1 MERGTGGEM
10 KRRGRP
16 PILSVVALALLVTAC
31 GKTGVKP
38 ALAPTPTV
46 SQTVAGAPPLGGAA
60 PATATGAATAS
71 ALGRASSASPPPP
84 AAGSSTGG
92 STAPAAGA
100 SADWPVYAHDPQRSG
115 VNPSE
120 TALNPSTVGGL
131 RRHWVQTLPE
141 LSGGSPILLHG
152 VPLAGGGTADLL
164 YVTTSHGSTLAL
176 NAASGAIV
184 WRKDTG
190 DLQIPNQR
198 CQICATPAAEPS
210 RQWIYAA
217 GNDGAVHRYAADS
230 GQEDTNAPWP
240 VPVTHLNGYEKRS
253 SALNVAN
260 GYLYVALS
268 GYFGDFGPY
277 VGHVVSVRLADGA
290 VNVFNVLCSDQ
301 HQLLAP
307 PSAAPGSQASCG
319 QREAG
324 VWARAGV
331 VVDQSGGPTDGSLY
345 IASGNGPF
353 DADNGGRDYGD
364 SVLRLSGDGAT
375 LLDSWTPASY
385 QELDDRDLD
394 LGSTAPALLPD
405 QSNSQTPYLAV
416 QGGKDGVLRL
426 LNRAKLG
433 GLGGELQAIPL
444 NQGQILTS
452 PAVWHDPQGGDWAFV
467 VTQRA
472 TVAYRVATDASG
484 KTQLQEAWRLGQGGS
499 SPVVAGSV
507 LFLTTSGGV
516 TAHDPHDGHQLW
528 SSAQDSAGGN
538 IGGNH
543 WQTPIVVDGRLYIAD
558 EQAHVI
564 CYALP

>member
-1 MERGTGGEM
+1 M
-10 KRRGRP
+10 
-16 PILSVVALALLVTAC
+16 
-31 GKTGVKP
+31 
-38 ALAPTPTV
+38 
-46 SQTVAGAPPLGGAA
+46 
-60 PATATGAATAS
+60 
-71 ALGRASSASPPPP
+71 
-84 AAGSSTGG
+84 
-92 STAPAAGA
+92 
-100 SADWPVYAHDPQRSG
+100 YAHDPQRSG
-115 VNPSE
+115 VNASE
-120 TALNPSTVGGL
+120 TAITPSSVGGL
-131 RRHWVQTLPE
+131 RRQWVQTLPE
-141 LSGGSPILLHG
+141 LAGGSPILLHG
-152 VPLAGGGTADLL
+152 VRLGDGSTADLL

-176 NAASGAIV
+176 NAATGAII
-184 WRKDTG
+184 WRKDTSG
-190 DLQIPNQR
+190 PQIPNQR
-198 CQICATPAAEPS
+198 CQICATPAADPS
-210 RQWIYAA
+210 RQWVYAA
-217 GNDGAVHRYAADS
+217 GNDDAVHRYAAGT
-230 GQEDTNAPWP
+230 GQEDTAAPWP
-240 VPVTHLNGYEKRS
+240 VAVTHLNGYEKRS

-290 VNVFNVLCSDQ
+290 VTVFNVLCSDQ

-307 PSAAPGSQASCG
+307 PSAVPDSQASCS

-331 VVDQSGGPTDGSLY
+331 VVDQGDGPTAGSLY

-353 DADNGGRDYGD
+353 DANHGGKNYGD
-364 SVLRLSGDGAT
+364 SVLRLSGDGTT
-375 LLDSWTPASY
+375 LLDSWTPASF

-394 LGSTAPALLPD
+394 LGSTAPALLPN
-405 QSNSQTPYLAV
+405 QPNSQTPYLAV

-433 GLGGELQAIPL
+433 GLGGELQAIAL

-452 PAVWHDPQGGDWAFV
+452 PAIWRDPQGGDWVFV

-472 TVAYRVATDASG
+472 TIAYRVATDGSG
-484 KTQLQEAWRLGQGGS
+484 RTQLQEGWRLGQGGS
-499 SPVVAGSV
+499 SPVLAGGV
-507 LFLTTSGGV
+507 LFLTTNSGV
-516 TAHDPHDGHQLW
+516 TARDPHDGRQLW

-558 EQAHVI
+558 EQAHVL

>member
-1 MERGTGGEM
+1 MSPMPRG
-10 KRRGRP
+10 
-16 PILSVVALALLVTAC
+16 
-31 GKTGVKP
+31 
-38 ALAPTPTV
+38 PTPASST
-46 SQTVAGAPPLGGAA
+46 AGA
-60 PATATGAATAS
+60 
-71 ALGRASSASPPPP
+71 SASP
-84 AAGSSTGG
+84 AAGT
-92 STAPAAGA
+92 

-115 VNPSE
+115 VNPNE
-120 TALNPSTVGGL
+120 TAINPNSVGGL
-131 RRHWVQTLPE
+131 RRQWVQTLPE

-152 VPLAGGGTADLL
+152 VRLGDGTTADLL
-164 YVTTSHGSTLAL
+164 YVTTSHGSTVAL

-184 WRKDTG
+184 WRKDTSG
-190 DLQIPNQR
+190 PQIPNQR
-198 CQICATPAAEPS
+198 CQICAMPAADPS
-210 RQWIYAA
+210 RQWVYAA
-217 GNDGAVHRYAADS
+217 GNDGAVHRYAA
-230 GQEDTNAPWP
+230 GTGEEDTSPPWP
-240 VPVTHLNGYEKRS
+240 VTVTHLNGYEKRS

-277 VGHVVSVRLADGA
+277 VGHVVSVRLSDGA
-290 VNVFNVLCSDQ
+290 VSVFNVLCSDQ

-307 PSAAPGSQASCG
+307 PSAAPGSQASCS

-331 VVDQSGGPTDGSLY
+331 VVDQGDGPTAGSLY

-353 DADNGGRDYGD
+353 DANAGANNGGKDYGD
-364 SVLRLSGDGAT
+364 SVLRLSGDGTT
-375 LLDSWTPASY
+375 LLDSWTPATY

-405 QSNSQTPYLAV
+405 QPNSQTPYLAV

-452 PAVWHDPQGGDWAFV
+452 PAIWHDPPGGDWVFI

-472 TVAYRVATDASG
+472 TVAYRVATDGNG
-484 KTQLQEAWRLGQGGS
+484 KAQLQEAWRLGQGGA
-499 SPVVAGSV
+499 SPVIAGGV
-507 LFLTTSGGV
+507 LFLTSNSGV
-516 TAHDPHDGHQLW
+516 TAHDPHDGHQIW

-543 WQTPIVVDGRLYIAD
+543 WQTPIVADGRLYIAD